1 MERGKTMHRNSK
13 YCDLELLRFLGIL
26 LIMSHHLYLIGYVGE
41 YMFASCWVWVDFYFM
56 ISGALTAKHFE
67 GYRSEKE
74 NCGEI
79 ALQYTWHKFSRFF
92 YISGIWE

>member
-41 YMFASCWVWVDFYFM
+41 YMFASCWVWVDLYFM